1 MGRRDFAGGKADSG
15 GVGVAANEMIIMEYS
30 RSEVIATLQRAGYS
44 EEAEEA
50 LHELPDPVDQD
61 RLAAWGQEHGITR
74 DGLISRMG
82 GSP

>member
-1 MGRRDFAGGKADSG
+1 
-15 GVGVAANEMIIMEYS
+15 MIIMEYS
-30 RSEVIATLQRAGYS
+30 RSEVIAALQRAGYS

-50 LHELPDPVDQD
+50 LHELPDPVDLD

>member
-1 MGRRDFAGGKADSG
+1 
-15 GVGVAANEMIIMEYS
+15 MIIMEYS
-30 RSEVIATLQRAGYS
+30 RSEVIAMLQRAGYS
-44 EEAEEA
+44 EEA
-50 LHELPDPVDQD
+50 LHELPDPVDLD